1 MKTKILSFPFLFI
14 FVLISLQIACTSQRP
29 LAEGKRS
36 EKVYTSLLDRL
47 RDQPELTI
55 SGSENGATIR
65 IRGNTSL
72 VSENEPLFVV
82 NGNPVGHGYASVSY
96 SVDVNNVESIRV
108 LTRSQSGLYGA
119 RGANGVVLIKTK

>member
-1 MKTKILSFPFLFI
+1 MKAFKLMIYFLAISFTLMI
-14 FVLISLQIACTSQRP
+14 YQSCSTSQGATSSQRT
-29 LAEGKRS
+29 
-36 EKVYTSLLDRL
+36 EKVYTTLLDRL

-55 SGSENGATIR
+55 TGSENSPAIR

-72 VSENEPLFVV
+72 VSDNEPLFVV
-82 NGNPVGHGYASVSY
+82 NGNPVGTGYSSVSY

-108 LTRSQSGLYGA
+108 LTRSQAGLYGS